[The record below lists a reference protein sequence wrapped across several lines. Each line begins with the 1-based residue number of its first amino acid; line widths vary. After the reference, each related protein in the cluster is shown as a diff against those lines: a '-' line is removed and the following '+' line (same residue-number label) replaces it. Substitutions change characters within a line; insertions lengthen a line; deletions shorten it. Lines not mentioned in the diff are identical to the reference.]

1 MTTSSSVIRS
11 ATSADVEAVVDLS
24 LLAWEPIFVSFEAI
38 LGARIT
44 AQIYRPD
51 PRTAQAV
58 YVRKACQEE
67 DVDVFVAVD
76 ADGHVAGF
84 IALRVNAD
92 ATTGEIDLIAVHP
105 HYQRRGHA
113 RSLMDYAITRFRD
126 RGIPLV
132 NVGTGG
138 DPGHAPA
145 RALYE
150 AAGFTGLPLVNY
162 YLATETSGT

>member
-11 ATSADVEAVVDLS
+11 LTSADVEAVVDLS

-58 YVRKACQEE
+58 YVRKTCREE

-76 ADGHVAGF
+76 ADGHIAGF

-113 RSLMDYAITRFRD
+113 RSLMEYAIARFRD
-126 RGIPLV
+126 RAIPLV

-150 AAGFTGLPLVNY
+150 AIGFTGLPLVNY